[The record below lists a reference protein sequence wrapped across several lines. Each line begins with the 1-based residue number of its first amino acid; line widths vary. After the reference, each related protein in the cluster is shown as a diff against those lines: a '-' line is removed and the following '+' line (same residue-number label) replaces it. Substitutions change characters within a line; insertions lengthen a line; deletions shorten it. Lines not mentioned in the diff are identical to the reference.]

1 MTPEGINKKAYEKY
15 PVWMDTEY
23 DKYGNAEEIDLNEK
37 ARNAYIEAYKE
48 ISSLPT
54 IKGWVVRDASGELCY
69 FSRKPFRYKGFWST
83 GIRHARIMML
93 ADRTLFPNLRY
104 EDEPI
109 EVELPI
115 IRK

>member
-1 MTPEGINKKAYEKY
+1 MTPEEINKKAYEKY
-15 PVWMDTEY
+15 PVWMDTWY
-23 DKYGNAEEIDLNEK
+23 DCYGNSEEIDLNEK

-48 ISSLPT
+48 ISALPT
-54 IKGWVVRDASGELCY
+54 IKGWVARDKEGDLYVFRERPERTKDAWYGTAVLFICERNNPY
-69 FSRKPFRYKGFWST
+69 FPS
-83 GIRHARIMML
+83 
-93 ADRTLFPNLRY
+93 LRW

>member
-1 MTPEGINKKAYEKY
+1 MTPEEINKKAYEKY

-23 DKYGNAEEIDLNEK
+23 DCYGNSEEIDLNEK

-48 ISSLPT
+48 ISALPT
-54 IKGWVVRDASGELCY
+54 IKGWVARDKCGELY
-69 FSRKPFRYKGFWST
+69 FFKERPTRSEYVWSCPVHSCRP
-83 GIRHARIMML
+83 IR
-93 ADRTLFPNLRY
+93 DKKVFPDLKW